1 MAPTRLN
8 VLLLGALFAG
18 LFGWALVR
26 LTDSLA
32 GRYVPVTWVAAIA
45 VWLVAGALLWW
56 ILAARPRLQR
66 RPGARSLSPQVATRT
81 AALAL
86 ASSRAGAI
94 VAGAYAGVAVGFL
107 PELNV
112 PAGSSA
118 AIAALVAAL
127 GGAAVAILG
136 IWLERLCRIDSDD
149 DGVQG
154 EGPASAGTGPA
165 RGE

>member
-32 GRYVPVTWVAAIA
+32 GRYVPVTWVAAVA

-56 ILAARPRLQR
+56 TLTARPRLQR
-66 RPGARSLSPQVATRT
+66 RPGARRLSPQVATRT

-94 VAGAYAGVAVGFL
+94 VAGAYAGVAIGFL
-107 PELNV
+107 PELTV

-118 AIAALVAAL
+118 AIAAIVASVGGVAL
-127 GGAAVAILG
+127 AILG
-136 IWLERLCRIDSDD
+136 IWLERLCRIDG
-149 DGVQG
+149 DGDTTGQD
-154 EGPASAGTGPA
+154 GPASAGAGPTH
-165 RGE
+165 GE